1 MKEKTDGERKGTER
15 GKKDREEKEGREE
28 KGQVKVKIKEMLKME
43 ENKGKGQKTVTSNNI
58 QHTYTEY
65 DLGINVNVK
74 VLYKDLYKKISKCT
88 DQISKLPITAMQGSY
103 LFCVFSVL
111 AVLGA
116 AVDIPPGIIDVGQ
129 VAWALLLLQLGQD

>member
-58 QHTYTEY
+58 QQYTEY
-65 DLGINVNVK
+65 DLGINVNVN
-74 VLYKDLYKKISKCT
+74 
-88 DQISKLPITAMQGSY
+88 KLQKS
-103 LFCVFSVL
+103 SV
-111 AVLGA
+111 
-116 AVDIPPGIIDVGQ
+116 
-129 VAWALLLLQLGQD
+129 